1 MNYSTITQFFFL
13 IIAIAMVF
21 TFTRPTLVSIRAI
34 QDDIFLYADA
44 KDKVSEFNNQL
55 SNLLAKEQSFQRTD
69 LHNLGIYLPSTIDNL
84 AVMSDIEV
92 IARTHHLVISKLA
105 SGEETSSQSDVS
117 LEVEY
122 VEGDEIPVVEKTS
135 STDFE
140 LTVSGDYEDFKAM
153 LVDLERNK
161 YPLEVIKLQIGAV
174 SVTQEAVVS
183 EAGATES
190 TYDLTLRTYAFDY
203 AESRGQSEVVG
214 EIPPAM

>member
-69 LHNLGIYLPSTIDNL
+69 LHNLGIYLPTTIDTL

-92 IARTHHLVISKLA
+92 IARTHHLVIFKLA
-105 SGEETSSQSDVS
+105 SGEETSSQSNVS